1 MIGTVTVWVLKWR
14 WVEGSAL
21 RELRINQSRNCGRL
35 IGIDERNVHGFVD
48 AGCAISSSCGS
59 REG

>member
-1 MIGTVTVWVLKWR
+1 VWILKWR
-14 WVEGSAL
+14 WVERSAL

-35 IGIDERNVHGFVD
+35 IGIDERGVHGFVD